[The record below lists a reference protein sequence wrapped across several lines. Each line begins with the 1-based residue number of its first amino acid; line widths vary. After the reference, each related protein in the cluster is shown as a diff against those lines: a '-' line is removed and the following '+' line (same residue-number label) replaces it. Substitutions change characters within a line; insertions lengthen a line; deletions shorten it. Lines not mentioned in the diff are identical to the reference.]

1 MPVLASCCYS
11 AIFVLQQEADCHCL
25 VHDSTLNSLH
35 HRAEDTALRPE
46 SQEHANG
53 VGTAGDDLAI

>member
-1 MPVLASCCYS
+1 MMYRY
-11 AIFVLQQEADCHCL
+11 D
-25 VHDSTLNSLH
+25 TSLH

-46 SQEHANG
+46 GQEHANG

>member
-1 MPVLASCCYS
+1 MICFNSFDRLMMYRY
-11 AIFVLQQEADCHCL
+11 D
-25 VHDSTLNSLH
+25 TSLH

-46 SQEHANG
+46 GQEHANG